1 MRRDTSVRPA
11 ARSAVR
17 AIAIASLI
25 CAAALPAEP
34 VADATPQPA
43 RELLDRAFANRYD
56 VDVTSV
62 IELVVRSRTG
72 QERRRT
78 LQAMSKVIDER
89 VHSIGRLVEPE
100 HLRGMT
106 VLMIEA
112 EDRSHDAFLYLP
124 SLAMVRRVSTAQR
137 GDAFFG
143 TDVTYE
149 DLERQRAED
158 FELGAIQAGK
168 RAGEPV
174 HLIDARPRRR
184 YNYERVRFAL
194 ATSDLSILET
204 EYFKRN
210 AKEPYR
216 VIRAPRETMVSQDG
230 HVLPTRIL
238 VESRDRGTTTEVVLS
253 NLRINP
259 DIDARL
265 FSVKTLQSQRPLPVK
280 GP

>member
-1 MRRDTSVRPA
+1 
-11 ARSAVR
+11 
-17 AIAIASLI
+17 
-25 CAAALPAEP
+25 
-34 VADATPQPA
+34 
-43 RELLDRAFANRYD
+43 
-56 VDVTSV
+56 
-62 IELVVRSRTG
+62 
-72 QERRRT
+72 
-78 LQAMSKVIDER
+78 
-89 VHSIGRLVEPE
+89 
-100 HLRGMT
+100 
-106 VLMIEA
+106 MIEA

-124 SLAMVRRVSTAQR
+124 SMAMVRRVSTAQR

-238 VESRDRGTTTEVVLS
+238 VESRDRGTTTEVLLS

>member
-1 MRRDTSVRPA
+1 MLRPA
-11 ARSAVR
+11 VRSIAV
-17 AIAIASLI
+17 ASLSF
-25 CAAALPAEP
+25 AAALPAEP
-34 VADATPQPA
+34 VADATPHPA
-43 RELLDRAFANRYD
+43 RELLERAFANRYD

-78 LQAMSKVIDER
+78 LQAISKVIDDR

-124 SLAMVRRVSTAQR
+124 SMAMVRRVSTAQR

-158 FELGAIQAGK
+158 FELGAIQSGE

-210 AKEPYR
+210 AKDPYR

-230 HVLPTRIL
+230 HVLPTHIL
-238 VESRDRGTTTEVVLS
+238 VESRDRGTTTEVLLS

>member
-1 MRRDTSVRPA
+1 MWRDASVRA
-11 ARSAVR
+11 LRRSTLHV
-17 AIAIASLI
+17 IALASI
-25 CAAALPAEP
+25 PFAAALPAEP
-34 VADATPQPA
+34 ASEATPQPA
-43 RELLDRAFANRYD
+43 RDLLDRAFANRYD
-56 VDVTSV
+56 VDVSSV

-78 LQAMSKVIDER
+78 LQAMSKVIDDR
-89 VHSIGRLVEPE
+89 VHSIGRLTEPE

-124 SLAMVRRVSTAQR
+124 SLAIVRRVSTAQR

-149 DLERQRAED
+149 DLERQRTED
-158 FELGAIQAGK
+158 FELGSIQAGE

-174 HLIDARPRRR
+174 HLIDARPLRR

-210 AKEPYR
+210 AKQPYR
-216 VIRAPRETMVSQDG
+216 IIRAPREAMLSQHG

-238 VESRDRGTTTEVVLS
+238 VESRDRGTTTEVLLE
-253 NLRINP
+253 NLRIDP
-259 DIDARL
+259 ELDARL
-265 FSVKTLQSQRPLPVK
+265 FSVKTLQSQRPLPVQ
-280 GP
+280 GR